1 MPAGAS
7 ADDIPKGPCQFGRK
21 ELILR
26 FWQVIP
32 STIPAV
38 NRVIARILRV
48 ARAME
53 CARGQLDKVEIA
65 LREALNNAIVH
76 GSRSNP
82 KKKVAVCCL
91 CAEDKGMLL
100 VVENFG
106 PTFDPSKIPDPTL
119 AENVYASHGR
129 GIFLMRQMMDEV
141 AYRKGGRQVLM
152 KKAARSHRGP
162 A

>member
-1 MPAGAS
+1 M
-7 ADDIPKGPCQFGRK
+7 
-21 ELILR
+21 R
-26 FWQVIP
+26 FWQAIP

-38 NRVIARILRV
+38 NRVIGRVLRV

-53 CARGQLDKVEIA
+53 GARGHLDKVEIA
-65 LREALNNAIVH
+65 LRAAMNNAIMH
-76 GSRSNP
+76 GSRGDP

-106 PTFDPSKIPDPTL
+106 PAFDPKKIPDPTK
-119 AENVYASHGR
+119 AENVFSLHGR

-152 KKAARSHRGP
+152 KKAARSHRRP

>member
-1 MPAGAS
+1 VPAKPSPAPAPRGRC
-7 ADDIPKGPCQFGRK
+7 GFNRK

-26 FWQVIP
+26 FWQAIP

-38 NRVIARILRV
+38 NRVVARVLRV

-53 CARGQLDKVEIA
+53 CARGHLDKVEIA
-65 LREALNNAIVH
+65 LREALNNAIMH
-76 GSRSNP
+76 GSRSDP

-106 PTFDPSKIPDPTL
+106 PAFDPSKIPDPTT
-119 AENVYASHGR
+119 AENVFSLHGR

-141 AYRKGGRQVLM
+141 TYRKGGRQVLM
-152 KKAARSHRGP
+152 KKAARSHRRP